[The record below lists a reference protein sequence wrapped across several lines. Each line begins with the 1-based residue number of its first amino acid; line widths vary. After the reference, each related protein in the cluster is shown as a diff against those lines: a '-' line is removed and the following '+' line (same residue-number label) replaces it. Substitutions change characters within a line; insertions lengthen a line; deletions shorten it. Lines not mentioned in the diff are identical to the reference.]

1 MVVNNHRMKGLII
14 AGVTFGSFGS
24 QLQVLL
30 LGVLLELLV
39 GGLLQLLGGL
49 LLLLLGGLLL
59 LLFGALLLPNSM
71 VITVVLL
78 IRIPLGSSHAYHPR
92 RCKAPPHTIA
102 FFFHPVPLPS
112 QAASCSSFSSCSSS
126 SSAKSTQH
134 CGEESLSMALWW
146 LFPTH
151 QLVGVALAS
160 QWLAF
165 VHPAWPQVFAVHDV
179 HQNRSQKHDVQ
190 DVKMDS

>member
-1 MVVNNHRMKGLII
+1 MKGLII

-126 SSAKSTQH
+126 SSAKIHT
-134 CGEESLSMALWW
+134 ALWRRI
-146 LFPTH
+146 PIY
-151 QLVGVALAS
+151 GPMVALS
-160 QWLAF
+160 YSPTSWSRSC
-165 VHPAWPQVFAVHDV
+165 FAVASF
-179 HQNRSQKHDVQ
+179 RSPRVASSVRSARCSPK
-190 DVKMDS
+190 